1 MKKGQGKRKIMNKGR
16 VEAYTDAV
24 VAIILTIMVL
34 EFKTPETAQWEE
46 ITKQIPYF
54 FAYIVS
60 FVFIGVAW
68 YNHHYMFTLAN
79 RITKKVYWV
88 NNLWLFSMSLLPVA
102 TGWVGKFPQYAS
114 PEYFYLLIFT
124 FWSVTYRWLSD
135 TIRKTADQRNT
146 TVSQKIEQM
155 LPFRFLNSLFFP
167 LSVVVIAVGI
177 YFCPLLGITITLIEL
192 IILGLLTSP
201 DSDKIKKI

>member
-1 MKKGQGKRKIMNKGR
+1 MNKGR

-46 ITKQIPYF
+46 ITKQLPYF

-102 TGWVGKFPQYAS
+102 TGWVGKFPQYTS

-135 TIRKTADQRNT
+135 TIRKTADHRNT

-177 YFCPLLGITITLIEL
+177 YFYPLLGITITLIEL

-201 DSDKIKKI
+201 DSDKIKKTY

>member
-1 MKKGQGKRKIMNKGR
+1 MNKGR

-68 YNHHYMFTLAN
+68 YNQVAS
-79 RITKKVYWV
+79 RILCK
-88 NNLWLFSMSLLPVA
+88 
-102 TGWVGKFPQYAS
+102 
-114 PEYFYLLIFT
+114 
-124 FWSVTYRWLSD
+124 
-135 TIRKTADQRNT
+135 
-146 TVSQKIEQM
+146 
-155 LPFRFLNSLFFP
+155 
-167 LSVVVIAVGI
+167 
-177 YFCPLLGITITLIEL
+177 
-192 IILGLLTSP
+192 
-201 DSDKIKKI
+201 

>member
-1 MKKGQGKRKIMNKGR
+1 MNKGR

-102 TGWVGKFPQYAS
+102 TGWVGKFPQYTN

-124 FWSVTYRWLSD
+124 FWSITYRWLSD
-135 TIRKTADQRNT
+135 TIRKTADHRNT

-177 YFCPLLGITITLIEL
+177 YFYPLLGIIITLIEL

>member
-1 MKKGQGKRKIMNKGR
+1 MNKGR

-102 TGWVGKFPQYAS
+102 TGWVGKFPQYTN
-114 PEYFYLLIFT
+114 PEYFYLIIFT
-124 FWSVTYRWLSD
+124 FWSITYRWLSD
-135 TIRKTADQRNT
+135 TIRKTADHRNT

-177 YFCPLLGITITLIEL
+177 YFYPLLGIIITLIEL